1 MERNGQL
8 LVNGLLMRRAAKL
21 HGVIGRRPFGSRLFV
36 EQLKDMKTCTLSY
49 IGRCL
54 CTAHFFAKR
63 NVTTLPLRGFVLVE
77 T

>member
-1 MERNGQL
+1 MERNGLL

-36 EQLKDMKTCTLSY
+36 EQRKDMKTCTLSY
-49 IGRCL
+49 MVAVYVQL
-54 CTAHFFAKR
+54 VFAKR
-63 NVTTLPLRGFVLVE
+63 NVTTLSLRGFVFVE